1 MTRDEVVMGMTEE
14 ALREYR
20 RTDLHSDEAKMLTA
34 IRAALRYLDDE
45 ADLSVMKRYVEGEW
59 SRQELSAMR
68 YDLAL
73 AD

>member
-1 MTRDEVVMGMTEE
+1 MTRDDVVIGMTEE
-14 ALREYR
+14 ALGEWR
-20 RTDLHSDEAKMLTA
+20 RSDLHSDEAKMLAA
-34 IRAALRYLDDE
+34 IRAALRWLDDT
-45 ADLSVMKRYVEGEW
+45 ADLSCMKRYVEGEW

>member
-1 MTRDEVVMGMTEE
+1 MTRDDVVMAMTEH
-14 ALREYR
+14 ALAEWR
-20 RTDLHSDEAKMLTA
+20 RADLHSDEAKMLCA
-34 IRAALRYLDDE
+34 IRAALRYLDGD

-68 YDLAL
+68 YDLSL